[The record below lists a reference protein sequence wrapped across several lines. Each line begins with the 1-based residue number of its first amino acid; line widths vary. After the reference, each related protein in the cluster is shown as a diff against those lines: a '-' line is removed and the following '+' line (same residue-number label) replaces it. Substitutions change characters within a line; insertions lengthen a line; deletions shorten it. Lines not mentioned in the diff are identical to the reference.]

1 MHHRKISELSASAR
15 SPIPATTASVSSS
28 PHPADRHV
36 GRQIAIAR
44 AQNNL
49 SQPKLADRIG
59 ISYQQLQKYES
70 GKNRVS
76 ASTLYA
82 IATTLNVPVA
92 RFFAGL
98 PGNVSAADQ
107 PHPYPQDDRI
117 AFLAS
122 AEGRRLID
130 GLMRL
135 RPSVRTRIFSLIVTL
150 GEKRAAPSERQ
161 RR

>member
-1 MHHRKISELSASAR
+1 MHHRKISTLSASAR
-15 SPIPATTASVSSS
+15 SPIPATTVSVSGS

-36 GRQIAIAR
+36 GRQIAMAR
-44 AQNNL
+44 ADNNL

-76 ASTLYA
+76 ASTLYDIA
-82 IATTLNVPVA
+82 ITLNVPVA
-92 RFFAGL
+92 RFFTGL
-98 PGNVSAADQ
+98 PGHVSAIDEPDPLPA
-107 PHPYPQDDRI
+107 DDRI

-130 GLMRL
+130 GLIRL
-135 RPSVRTRIFSLIVTL
+135 RPSVRTRISSLIVTL
-150 GEKRAAPSERQ
+150 GEGRTAPSERQ